1 MTTTTNGR
9 TSLRLR
15 RTLAAVLALS
25 AYGWANGVPSLAAD
39 NVPQETTIA
48 IHDDARIVENL
59 ASLPVC
65 VNGEEIAPCVGPDY
79 IVLDDGMRAG
89 EASVI
94 VVFND
99 GTVDFYPGR

>member
-25 AYGWANGVPSLAAD
+25 AYGWANGVPSLAA
-39 NVPQETTIA
+39 ETTIA

-65 VNGEEIAPCVGPDY
+65 VNGEEIAPCIGPDY

-94 VVFND
+94 IVFND